1 MADMNLIADGRVKYR
16 DGKKWKLRW
25 CAVRMPSPVADRL
38 QVYLY
43 KDCKDALKDGN
54 AKNTFPLEGFYG
66 IESGFTYEKEDNVMA
81 IICQKSVILM
91 SFESRE
97 LMIHFELRIR
107 RCLGEEH
114 QYRVR
119 ILKVPQGSKLPLEN
133 VRMHIHHDKF
143 CLAAY
148 IPPKMLQSW
157 RIHDLRRFGV
167 VEGKFVFEGGSR
179 CRKGS
184 GVHIIAT
191 EQGEEVAEIF
201 QAASEGKPTAG
212 ERKWPVM
219 LRRSQINEF
228 LDSPFKSQ
236 YSDTPS
242 STSSVEMD
250 SRSNDSEWR
259 KRHSISA
266 ADYGWAQGYGEKN
279 KLISIEN
286 LENEARDHLLAIYD
300 IPPRRIRK
308 VEFLSPNRNSL
319 QPSPNRNTL
328 IPHLTEGSTNSK
340 LSSVDNNSKNYFPNA
355 NRNGNQYHSFE
366 SFMPSPTN
374 GNTHYENE
382 ITTSTPFP
390 GGSVIDTEIDR
401 ATTQTRRQD
410 AQNKLHKEEQNLQ
423 REITLLDEMLQVWQ
437 LEETKPN
444 GGQTQPKYVVSMQ
457 GQPMLQNKK
466 SYQNTNAWVDANFT
480 DNDVQFRSNSCSLNN
495 APSSNRTSTGYW
507 DSGMLSPNLLSKLN
521 KIPQNSQLAA
531 PLPYVNLEKY
541 DVGDDRRHLSVS
553 SNESA
558 DILLPDTRSQNYDNL
573 NLEYNHPPLPNKT
586 QQQIDYHNNIY
597 FPQQDSK
604 AENISQNVNSPKT
617 EDCSR
622 EYSPPPKLP
631 PKGPLLQNR
640 NRQRQLLPSINNPV
654 SPVPHISRRH
664 TMSPDSS
671 SSSDLSPY
679 HMSHIGNPSSVRLKD
694 QDNNSDDSYFM
705 MSGFAKEE
713 KCEESDLLKSPILPH
728 GNSNM
733 TRAYMDMTGKFEIPT
748 GFPPPPCPSTHNSPG
763 RTSIYEP
770 NITQCCAPPPPLS
783 TMPAE
788 MMRSQPIATGNP
800 EENYMEMGGS
810 PKKSATENF
819 QTSNISICSNPSSP
833 TLFSKDITTSLSSD
847 FSSSSSLSTNCNPV
861 PFPNLKNFQILN
873 NEKSNDGSGN
883 NQSANKGT
891 NKDKHQENN
900 MKAPGFF
907 SRLIRRNSKD
917 QTKNSSLSQE
927 NLASSNSPVDRTSSV
942 GLPCNPVTV
951 ENVESVP
958 PEQGQS
964 LGERQRSSSFPS
976 ENCYQDMVPELPK
989 CNPSVDQKQT
999 AGYPPLPFSCHR
1011 SGTSSCSPNS
1021 NNTTPTKCHNCQQ
1034 SFSQMKCNYKMQ
1046 PCSVSHS
1053 ACQSPSKESHLDT
1066 ANQNL
1071 KQISS
1076 MSFESNDHENYSS
1089 DVSDSYI
1096 FMGPLFGKEE
1106 IPNEISSNSPTNT
1119 LNDPCTKNNVLTAY
1133 PVSSSGGG
1141 EEVMPPEQ
1149 FQTNNSSKTDD
1160 EKLLELYQLGKSQL
1174 KEESFEPAVTTNTS
1188 ELKDKLSLP
1197 LNPAITPDEQAAAIA
1212 RHVAGLPP
1220 FIPPKTKSHP
1230 CSLSPVFESNPCL
1243 TPEVTGIK
1251 LKYEPEFQEIPE
1263 PFQLKDLSDY
1273 VQQKQQVQ
1281 SSLRIAPA
1289 SDPLVE
1295 ESVWIPRTTDATED
1309 ESSQTSEAKQLR
1321 SNDASP
1327 QDDEP
1332 LLTPNAGTVE
1342 SLSAEDAVR
1351 SSPAS
1356 TILRPRSG
1364 KDYQLV
1370 ERKKSID
1377 GCSADTGSPQTPQS
1391 ASAGLVFTFDNL
1403 PQAVSNNINNN
1414 SPPPQN
1420 ENPAYVNL
1428 GRDPDTHESV
1438 SSYVNI
1444 DMTPPCS
1451 PFTSVDQPEPLLNYA
1466 EIDLSSNFPNGP
1478 TQMKATNPR
1487 DSIIDYATIDMVA
1500 TVAAQKAGEEHAQ
1513 SRGECFQASNRKYSA
1528 ANLSKDSKSITG
1540 HLKERKSSSVS
1551 D

>member
-1 MADMNLIADGRVKYR
+1 MADMNIIADGRVKYR

-43 KDCKDALKDGN
+43 KDTKDALKEGN

-66 IESGFTYEKEDNVMA
+66 IESGFSYEKEDNVMA

-114 QYRVR
+114 QFRVR

-143 CLAAY
+143 CLAAF

-191 EQGEEVAEIF
+191 EQGDEVAEIF
-201 QAASEGKPTAG
+201 QAASEGKPTTG
-212 ERKWPVM
+212 ERKRPVM
-219 LRRSQINEF
+219 LRRSQITEF

-286 LENEARDHLLAIYD
+286 LENEACDHLLAIYD

-328 IPHLTEGSTNSK
+328 IPHLTEGSTNGK
-340 LSSVDNNSKNYFPNA
+340 LGSVNNNSKCYFPNA
-355 NRNGNQYHSFE
+355 NRNSNQYHSFE

-374 GNTHYENE
+374 GNTHYDSE
-382 ITTSTPFP
+382 ITTSTTPFP
-390 GGSVIDTEIDR
+390 GGSTIDTEIDR
-401 ATTQTRRQD
+401 ATNQTRRQD

-437 LEETKPN
+437 LDEIKPN
-444 GGQTQPKYVVSMQ
+444 GGQAQPKYVVSMQ
-457 GQPMLQNKK
+457 GQPTLQNKK

-480 DNDVQFRSNSCSLNN
+480 DNDVQFRNSCCSLNN
-495 APSSNRTSTGYW
+495 AAPSNRASTGFW

-521 KIPQNSQLAA
+521 KFPQNSQLAA

-558 DILLPDTRSQNYDNL
+558 ELLLPDTRSQNYDNL
-573 NLEYNHPPLPNKT
+573 NLECNHLPLPNKT
-586 QQQIDYHNNIY
+586 QQLIDYHNNVY
-597 FPQQDSK
+597 YPEQESK
-604 AENISQNVNSPKT
+604 TENIALNINSTKI
-617 EDCSR
+617 EDSSR
-622 EYSPPPKLP
+622 EYSPPPPKLP

-640 NRQRQLLPSINNPV
+640 NRQRQLLPPIINPV
-654 SPVPHISRRH
+654 SPVPYISRRH

-679 HMSHIGNPSSVRLKD
+679 HMPHFGNPSTVRLKN
-694 QDNNSDDSYFM
+694 QDNNCDDSYFM

-713 KCEESDLLKSPILPH
+713 KCEESDLLKSPVLPH
-728 GNSNM
+728 GN
-733 TRAYMDMTGKFEIPT
+733 AYMDMTGKFEIPT
-748 GFPPPPCPSTHNSPG
+748 GLPPPPCPSTHNSPG
-763 RTSIYEP
+763 RTSVYDL

-788 MMRSQPIATGNP
+788 MKRSQSIANGNP

-810 PKKSATENF
+810 PKKSITENVP
-819 QTSNISICSNPSSP
+819 TSNINISSNPSSP
-833 TLFSKDITTSLSSD
+833 ILLSKDISMTSD
-847 FSSSSSLSTNCNPV
+847 FSSSLSLSSNCNPV

-873 NEKSNDGSGN
+873 NEKSNDGTGS
-883 NQSANKGT
+883 NQSINKGT

-900 MKAPGFF
+900 TKVPGFF

-917 QTKNSSLSQE
+917 QAKNSSLSQE
-927 NLASSNSPVDRTSSV
+927 NLASSNSPADRNSTV
-942 GLPCNPVTV
+942 GPPCNPETV
-951 ENVESVP
+951 ESLESLP
-958 PEQGQS
+958 LEQIQL

-976 ENCYQDMVPELPK
+976 ENCYQDMVPELSK
-989 CNPSVDQKQT
+989 CNPLVGHKQN
-999 AGYPPLPFSCHR
+999 AGQPPLPSCCHR
-1011 SGTSSCSPNS
+1011 ASTSSYNPNS

-1034 SFSQMKCNYKMQ
+1034 SFNQIKCNNYKIQ
-1046 PCSVSHS
+1046 SGSASHS
-1053 ACQSPSKESHLDT
+1053 ASQSPTKESHLDK
-1066 ANQNL
+1066 NHLNR

-1076 MSFESNDHENYSS
+1076 MSFESHDHENYSN

-1096 FMGPLFGKEE
+1096 FMGPLFGKAE
-1106 IPNEISSNSPTNT
+1106 IPHEINSNSPLNT
-1119 LNDPCTKNNVLTAY
+1119 PPDSCIKGNVLTTY
-1133 PVSSSGGG
+1133 RVSGQERLS
-1141 EEVMPPEQ
+1141 PPEP

-1174 KEESFEPAVTTNTS
+1174 KGEESFEPAANTSTS

-1197 LNPAITPDEQAAAIA
+1197 LCPAISPDEQAAAIA

-1230 CSLSPVFESNPCL
+1230 CSLSPVFESNPSL
-1243 TPEVTGIK
+1243 TPEVTSIK
-1251 LKYEPEFQEIPE
+1251 TKYEPELQDIPE

-1289 SDPLVE
+1289 SEPLVE
-1295 ESVWIPRTTDATED
+1295 ETVWIPRTTDAIED
-1309 ESSQTSEAKQLR
+1309 ENSMAFEAKQLK
-1321 SNDASP
+1321 SNDISP
-1327 QDDEP
+1327 QEEDQCVTSNVGP
-1332 LLTPNAGTVE
+1332 VE
-1342 SLSAEDAVR
+1342 TLSAEDAVR

-1377 GCSADTGSPQTPQS
+1377 GSSADTGSPQTPQS
-1391 ASAGLVFTFDNL
+1391 ANLVFTFDNL
-1403 PQAVSNNINNN
+1403 PQAITNNFTNGPSLSAAND
-1414 SPPPQN
+1414 
-1420 ENPAYVNL
+1420 NPAYVNL
-1428 GRDPDTHESV
+1428 GPDLDTRDSV
-1438 SSYVNI
+1438 TSYVNI

-1451 PFTSVDQPEPLLNYA
+1451 PFNLVDQTEPLLNYA
-1466 EIDLSSNFPNGP
+1466 EIDLSSNFPNISN
-1478 TQMKATNPR
+1478 QMKASNPR
-1487 DSIIDYATIDMVA
+1487 NSVIDYATIDMVA
-1500 TVAAQKAGEEHAQ
+1500 TVAAQKAGEKHAQ
-1513 SRGECFQASNRKYSA
+1513 SRGECFQISNRKYSSSNVTKENKLLA
-1528 ANLSKDSKSITG
+1528 G
-1540 HLKERKSSSVS
+1540 QLKERKSSSIS